1 MKILYVTTV
10 SRTINAFLIPHIKML
25 INQGYEVEVA
35 CNIDL
40 PISDELI
47 DNFIKVNK
55 IDFSRNPLSMK
66 NINAYKQIKK
76 LIEKNEYDM
85 VHVHTPIASFIT
97 RMASRNINLKKVYT
111 AHGFHF
117 YNGASVINWGIYY
130 PLEKIA
136 AKWTDAIITIN
147 NEDYRVAQQK
157 FKHNKNK
164 IYKINGIGV
173 DLRTYSNRCRDLI
186 NFREN
191 MGLKKEDFIIT
202 VIAELIQRKNH
213 KQIIDTIKL
222 LKDKYVNIKL
232 LLVGDGEL
240 SSKIKDYIIEN
251 KLENNIF
258 MLGFRSDINEII
270 SMSDVIGLFS
280 FQEGLPRNLMEA
292 MSVGKPIICTNIRG
306 NNDLVKNDVNGILV
320 DINDINGTKEAV
332 LKLYNNR
339 ELFNKFSENGK
350 KEVEKYD
357 IENVLK
363 SMNDI
368 YSEVITS

>member
-1 MKILYVTTV
+1 MKILYITTV

-25 INQGYEVEVA
+25 INNGNEVDVA

-40 PISDELI
+40 PISDELKECLV
-47 DNFIKVNK
+47 KVNR
-55 IDFSRNPLSMK
+55 IDFSRNPLSIS

-76 LIEKNEYDM
+76 LIEINKYDM
-85 VHVHTPIASFIT
+85 IHVHTPIASFIT
-97 RMASRNINLKKVYT
+97 RMASRNIDLKKVYT

-117 YNGASVINWGIYY
+117 YNGSSIINWGIYY

-147 NEDYRVAQQK
+147 NEDYLLAKQK
-157 FKHNKNK
+157 FNHENSK

-173 DLRTYSNRCRDLI
+173 DLSKYSNKANDL
-186 NFREN
+186 NSFKEVL
-191 MGLKKEDFIIT
+191 GLKEDDFIIT
-202 VIAELIQRKNH
+202 VIAELIKRKNH
-213 KQIIDTIKL
+213 KQIIDTIKV
-222 LKDKYVNIKL
+222 LKDKYPNIKL

-240 SSKIKDYIIEN
+240 SEQLREYIN
-251 KLENNIF
+251 KNGLENNIS
-258 MLGFRSDINEII
+258 MLGFRKDVDEII
-270 SMSDVIGLFS
+270 SISDVVGLFS

-292 MSVGKPIICTNIRG
+292 MSIGKPIICTNIRG

-320 DINDINGTKEAV
+320 NINDIKGTKEAV

-339 ELFNKFSENGK
+339 ELSNKFSENGK
-350 KEVEKYD
+350 KEVKKYD